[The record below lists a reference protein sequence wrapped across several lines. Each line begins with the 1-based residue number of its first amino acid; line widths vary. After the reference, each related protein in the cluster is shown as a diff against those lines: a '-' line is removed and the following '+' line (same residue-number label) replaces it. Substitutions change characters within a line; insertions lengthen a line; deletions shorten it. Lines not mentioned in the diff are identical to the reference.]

1 MSLKSTT
8 GALRLWLTILISLA
22 TGLAA
27 MPARAELFMLEY
39 SHLTAVKK
47 KQLCVSG
54 IHRIDPK
61 IGNEPTNGRG
71 ALSCR
76 LRIGVSLKAKQPA
89 GAIEKT
95 PQTVLRQTY
104 ALGKV
109 TEVCA
114 DFSLLLEPDE
124 EILEI
129 ASLVASCMPAEDLGR
144 YREKIGIDGLSRAE
158 VVKIL
163 QDKTRA
169 RHAGLPVLRAF

>member
-1 MSLKSTT
+1 
-8 GALRLWLTILISLA
+8 
-22 TGLAA
+22 
-27 MPARAELFMLEY
+27 MLEY
-39 SHLTAVKK
+39 SHLTGVQ
-47 KQLCVSG
+47 KQRVCVSG
-54 IHRIDPK
+54 VHRIDPK
-61 IGNEPTNGRG
+61 IGSEPTNRRG

-89 GAIEKT
+89 AVIEKT

-124 EILEI
+124 EIVEI
-129 ASLVASCMPAEDLGR
+129 TNLVGTCMPAVDLER
-144 YREKIGIDGLSRAE
+144 YREKIGVDGLSRAE
-158 VVKIL
+158 VVQIL

-169 RHAGLPVLRAF
+169 RLAGLPILRAF